1 MIHLR
6 KARLTAGIL
15 LGSVALVAP
24 LAGASGAS
32 AASSPGPNTPTAVPA
47 GISAATL
54 PGATVF
60 GATPADTP
68 VTVSFILKER
78 NIALL
83 EAQVVGGIPRSNF
96 LSVSQFAA
104 RYGQPASN
112 VNALTSYL
120 D

>member
-6 KARLTAGIL
+6 KTRLTAAIL
-15 LGSVALVAP
+15 LGVGALAAP
-24 LAGASGAS
+24 LAGGSGAF
-32 AASSPGPNTPTAVPA
+32 AASPGPNTPTAVPA

-60 GATPADTP
+60 GTTPADTP

-78 NIALL
+78 NIASL
-83 EAQVVGGIPRSNF
+83 EAQVAGGIPRSNF

-112 VNALTSYL
+112 I
-120 D
+120 